1 MAKVKNQSVI
11 NLSVHPVFISAQMV
25 VGAMLLESLRLLFAL
40 SLRNSPLKKAQKEA
54 PWQNNDI
61 VATSLCVF
69 FLKSYIRFLGFET
82 LVYLAFFS

>member
-40 SLRNSPLKKAQKEA
+40 SLRNSPLKTAQKKAQKKLHGKTTTLL
-54 PWQNNDI
+54 QHHF
-61 VATSLCVF
+61 VCVF
-69 FLKSYIRFLGFET
+69 LKLH
-82 LVYLAFFS
+82 